1 MNFEFSPEQEFLR
14 EQARDFL
21 SKKCS
26 PTEVRKVLDDPKL
39 SHHPELWQQIAELGW
54 LGTAIPEN
62 YGGLG
67 LGYLELC
74 VLAEEI
80 GRAVA
85 PVPFASTV
93 YMATEAILL
102 AGNESQKA
110 QYLPKLATGEM
121 IGTLAFAETA
131 GRVSA
136 DKIQTLVKN
145 SKISGSKIVVP
156 DGEVAH
162 FVVVLAKAENHQLG
176 LYLVDLQQD
185 TIKIDRQNTIDNSR
199 SFAKITFN
207 QAEAELLG
215 ATGQGM
221 ELLNKIFDR
230 AAVLLAFEQV
240 GVAQSALDMAN
251 EYAKKRYAFGRQ
263 IGSFQAIKHKLVDMF
278 AQLELARS
286 NAYYGAWA
294 LSTDAP
300 ELPLAAATARVSAN
314 KAGFICTADNI
325 HIHGGNGAT
334 WEFNCH
340 LYYRRAKLLALLIG
354 NEQEWKDKIID
365 RLLIDNQVVS
375 QQTSVAATAV

>member
-21 SKKCS
+21 TKKCS
-26 PTEVRKVLDDPKL
+26 PAEVRKVLDNPNL
-39 SHHPELWQQIAELGW
+39 SYHPELWQQIAELGW
-54 LGTAIPEN
+54 LGTTIPEN

-85 PVPFASTV
+85 PIPFASTV
-93 YMATEAILL
+93 YMATEALL
-102 AGNESQKA
+102 LVGNESQKA
-110 QYLPKLATGEM
+110 QYLPKLAMGDL

-131 GRVSA
+131 GQVSA
-136 DKIQTLVKN
+136 DKIQTWVKN
-145 SKISGSKIVVP
+145 SEISGSKIVVP
-156 DGEVAH
+156 DGDVAN
-162 FVVVLAKAENHQLG
+162 FAVVLAKDENQSLS

-185 TIKIDRQNTIDNSR
+185 SIKIDRQNTIDNSR
-199 SFAKITFN
+199 SFAKITFSQA
-207 QAEAELLG
+207 QAERLG
-215 ATGQGM
+215 NMGQGM
-221 ELLNKIFDR
+221 EWMSKIFDR

-314 KAGFICTADNI
+314 QAGFICTADNI

-354 NEQEWKDKIID
+354 NEQVWKDKIID
-365 RLLIDNQVVS
+365 RLLADNQAVS
-375 QQTSVAATAV
+375 QSASLAETTA